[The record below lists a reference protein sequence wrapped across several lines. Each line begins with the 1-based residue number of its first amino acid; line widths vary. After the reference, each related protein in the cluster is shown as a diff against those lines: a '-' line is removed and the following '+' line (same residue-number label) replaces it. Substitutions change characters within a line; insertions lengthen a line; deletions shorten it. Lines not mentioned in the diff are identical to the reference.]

1 MERLVVGLV
10 RSLHGLEGAV
20 RIEPLTDR
28 PDRFAP
34 GSLLALEGEPISL
47 TVAWSRDDGRGLLL
61 RFDELSDR
69 AAVEPLRGRYLE
81 AVVDRVDL
89 PPGAFWWHELEGVP
103 VTTTAG
109 VLLGE
114 VVDVFRAGGAEVLVV
129 RGVGGGELYVPA
141 VEAVVRDLAPHE
153 GRIVIDAE
161 ALGLTAAAPR
171 RPRGRRSSRAARS
184 GGPGPRQEP
193 NPG

>member
-20 RIEPLTDR
+20 RVEPLTDR

-34 GSLLALEGEPISL
+34 GSRLALEGEPISL

-81 AVVDRVDL
+81 AAVDRVDL

-129 RGVGGGELYVPA
+129 RGVGGELYVPA
-141 VEAVVRDLAPHE
+141 VEAVVRDLAPQE

-161 ALGLTAAAPR
+161 ALGLTR
-171 RPRGRRSSRAARS
+171 RRRG
-184 GGPGPRQEP
+184 Q
-193 NPG
+193 

>member
-20 RIEPLTDR
+20 RVEPLTDR
-28 PDRFAP
+28 PERFAP
-34 GSLLALEGEPISL
+34 GSRLAIEGETVSL
-47 TVAWSRDDGRGLLL
+47 TVAWSQDGGRGLLL
-61 RFDELSDR
+61 RFEELSDR

-81 AVVDRVDL
+81 AAVEPAAL
-89 PPGAFWWHELEGVP
+89 PSGAFWWHELEGVP
-103 VTTTAG
+103 VTTTEG
-109 VLLGE
+109 VPLGE

-129 RGVGGGELYVPA
+129 RGVRGELYVPA
-141 VEAVVRDLAPHE
+141 VGSVVRDLAPHE

-161 ALGLTAAAPR
+161 ALGLTEEAPR

-184 GGPGPRQEP
+184 AGSRPREEP
-193 NPG
+193 TLG